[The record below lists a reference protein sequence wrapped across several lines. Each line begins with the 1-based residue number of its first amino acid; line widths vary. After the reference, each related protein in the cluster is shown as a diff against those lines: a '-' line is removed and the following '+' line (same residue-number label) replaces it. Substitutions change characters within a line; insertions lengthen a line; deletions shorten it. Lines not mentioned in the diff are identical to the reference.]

1 MTREQSISAT
11 LSNARSRGPARNSV
25 PSLLPMLI
33 TAALL
38 LLGVAGC
45 AILPGGTNPM
55 TSDPDRPYSGTR
67 TATAVEK
74 DFYDTIDD
82 TIKQT
87 GLAFPGWNRA
97 SEDGVMLTTC
107 AVKPT
112 LGKQF
117 SIDLRGGAAKD
128 PKAAVEKIRAYWES
142 KNWTIES
149 IIDHTD
155 APNPSMQIAATSRT
169 GILVV
174 YNAIKNNTNPER
186 TTDWSSISVES
197 DCTLDPS
204 LNGLPTPKTSPP
216 SAGS

>member
-1 MTREQSISAT
+1 MRHSPVLVSA
-11 LSNARSRGPARNSV
+11 LA
-25 PSLLPMLI
+25 
-33 TAALL
+33 TATALL
-38 LLGVAGC
+38 LFGVTGC
-45 AILPGGTNPM
+45 VFMPGVTNPV
-55 TSDPDRPYSGTR
+55 TADPARPYNGTR

-87 GLAFPGWNRA
+87 GLTFPDWNRA

-107 AVKPT
+107 AVGSKS
-112 LGKQF
+112 GKQF
-117 SIDLRGGAAKD
+117 SIDLRGGASPD
-128 PKAAVEKIRAYWES
+128 PKAAVAKIKDYWKS
-142 KNWTIES
+142 KNWTIET

-155 APNPSMQIAATSRT
+155 APNPSMQIAATSPT

-186 TTDWSSISVES
+186 TTGWSSLTVES

-204 LNGLPTPKTSPP
+204 LNGVPTPKTSPP
-216 SAGS
+216 GTGS